1 MRKEKLGVF
10 YSDDLGRS
18 WPHLWRLSWS
28 SDDGWDPVVCAHIG
42 RYSCRMKGFA
52 GSLSLD
58 SIRITQEGLEN
69 LHNNWIIGRCS
80 ALSACYCVQS
90 YSSCEWM
97 NESELKHLS
106 VWPSLGYFFLS
117 VLICL
122 HTVGKQD
129 HKSGP
134 SLLLKRP

>member
-1 MRKEKLGVF
+1 MGL
-10 YSDDLGRS
+10 
-18 WPHLWRLSWS
+18 
-28 SDDGWDPVVCAHIG
+28 
-42 RYSCRMKGFA
+42 A

-80 ALSACYCVQS
+80 ALSACYCEQY

-97 NESELKHLS
+97 NESELKHLP

-117 VLICL
+117 ALICL

-129 HKSGP
+129 QQKQSIIIVKKA
-134 SLLLKRP
+134 LKTLQCISPLYLCEQLFVLGSFCFSVNCIWRKNKPH